1 MVISPEDAFEIL
13 AVKAVAEDDKKVFL
27 ICAAT
32 EYPDRFTASPFA
44 SVTVT
49 VVVKVAPLSIN
60 IFEILAS
67 HTVSFL
73 VFIMKMC

>member
-1 MVISPEDAFEIL
+1 MMIKI
-13 AVKAVAEDDKKVFL
+13 FL

-32 EYPDRFTASPFA
+32 EYPDKLLHLPLE

-49 VVVKVAPLSIN
+49 VVVKSAPWSIN
-60 IFEILAS
+60 IFEILAI

-73 VFIMKMC
+73 VFIRKVC